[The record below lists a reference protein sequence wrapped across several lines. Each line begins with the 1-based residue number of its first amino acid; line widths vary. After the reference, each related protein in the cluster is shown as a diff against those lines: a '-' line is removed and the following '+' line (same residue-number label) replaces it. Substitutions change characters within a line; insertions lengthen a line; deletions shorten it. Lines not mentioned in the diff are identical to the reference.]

1 MYTDKFP
8 NCWFAVLRSIRPKR
22 ELDRGIDE
30 DRAMLHRC
38 FQVQKSAKNVIQ
50 KICEIDELYLC
61 LQQFDKYGAHE
72 ITGNGNQVNLLKF
85 TWKSS

>member
-1 MYTDKFP
+1 MYTHKFP

-61 LQQFDKYGAHE
+61 LQQFDKFH
-72 ITGNGNQVNLLKF
+72 V
-85 TWKSS
+85 WSP